1 MDARIELKG
10 VGLDVPLYIQR
21 ERESKSWASLM
32 LGAAFDPPKREFRS
46 LLSDLSFEIGTGDRL
61 AILGRN
67 GAGKSTLLR
76 ILNGVFEPT
85 HGQLRVEGSR
95 QALLNLSLG
104 FSGEATVR
112 ENIFLRGT
120 AMGLK
125 AAQLRGVIDSIL
137 DFAGLEEKSAHRLRT
152 LSSGQRI
159 RLGFAISTEFQH
171 DIMLMDEWVGA
182 GDVEFMTRAK
192 ERMQNRVGNSKI
204 VVLASHSLGLLRDV
218 CNKGIVLEGGRN
230 TFFGDISD
238 ALKHYQY
245 LMSLPSTGEAIVTHV
260 DAAAGDGMPTQG
272 GEPGTAMAGSVE
284 DIDLRDGHLTL
295 RGWALKNFSTMPQ
308 LLAVDIAGERLVVSD
323 FERLPRRDVQKH
335 FGLLSAECG
344 FRFRVPTRIGSLAE
358 LDGRVDVYGG
368 DQASTLEGPF
378 RVAPGVQALVRAS
391 GP

>member
-1 MDARIELKG
+1 MEARIELTG
-10 VGLDVPLYIQR
+10 VGLDVPLYVQR
-21 ERESKSWASLM
+21 ERESKSWTSLM

-46 LLSDLSFEIGTGDRL
+46 LLSDVTFEVGTGDRL

-76 ILNGVFEPT
+76 VLNGVFQPT
-85 HGQLRVEGSR
+85 HGQLRIEGSR

-137 DFAGLEEKSAHRLRT
+137 DFAGLEEKSSHRLRT

-182 GDVEFMTRAK
+182 GDVEFMSRAK
-192 ERMQNRVGNSKI
+192 DRMQNRVGNSKI

-218 CNKGIVLEGGRN
+218 CNKGIVLEGGRCS
-230 TFFGDISD
+230 FFGDISD

-245 LMSLPSTGEAIVTHV
+245 LMSLPSTG
-260 DAAAGDGMPTQG
+260 DAVVVHANTSAADGMAPGG

-284 DIDLRDGHLTL
+284 DIDLRDGQLTL
-295 RGWALKNFSTMPQ
+295 RGWALKNFSTMPR
-308 LLAVDIAGERLVVSD
+308 LLAVDIGGERLVVD
-323 FERLPRRDVQKH
+323 NFERLPRRDVQKH
-335 FGLLSAECG
+335 FGLLAPECG
-344 FRFRVPTRIGSLAE
+344 FRFRVQTRLASLAE
-358 LDGRVDVYGG
+358 LDGAIAVYGG
-368 DQASTLEGPF
+368 DQTSTLDGPF
-378 RVAPGVQALVRAS
+378 RVAPGVQARVRGA

>member
-1 MDARIELKG
+1 MGARIELKN
-10 VGLDVPLYIQR
+10 VGLDVPIYIQR
-21 ERESKSWASLM
+21 ERESKSWTTLM

-46 LLSDLSFEIGTGDRL
+46 LLSDISLEIGTGDRL

-76 ILNGVFEPT
+76 VLNGVFQPT
-85 HGQLRVEGSR
+85 RGHMKIEGSR

-137 DFAGLEEKSAHRLRT
+137 DFAGLEDKSSHRLRT

-182 GDVEFMTRAK
+182 GDVEFMSRAK
-192 ERMQNRVGNSKI
+192 QRMQNRVGNSKI

-230 TFFGDISD
+230 SFFGDITD

-245 LMSLPSTGEAIVTHV
+245 LMSLPSTGEAAITH
-260 DAAAGDGMPTQG
+260 AGTGEGEVVQGG
-272 GEPGTAMAGSVE
+272 GEPGTTMAGSVE
-284 DIDLRDGHLTL
+284 DIDLRDGQLTL
-295 RGWALKNFSTMPQ
+295 RGWALKDFGSMPG
-308 LLAVDIAGERLVVSD
+308 LLAVDVDGERLVVDD

-335 FGLLSAECG
+335 FGLLSPECG
-344 FRFRVPTRIGSLAE
+344 FRFRVPTRMQSLEE
-358 LDGRVDVYGG
+358 LRGRIDVYGG
-368 DQASTLEGPF
+368 DQASTLDGPF
-378 RVAPGVQALVRAS
+378 RVAPGVQARIRAQGS
-391 GP
+391 